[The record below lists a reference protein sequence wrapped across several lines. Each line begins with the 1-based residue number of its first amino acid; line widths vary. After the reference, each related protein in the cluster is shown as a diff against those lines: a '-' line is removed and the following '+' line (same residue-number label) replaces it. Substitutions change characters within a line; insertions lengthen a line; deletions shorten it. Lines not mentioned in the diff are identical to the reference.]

1 MRRDDGTLAPGDD
14 SSLEA
19 KAAMIQ
25 LIKDE
30 SIVPEG
36 GEASWRGLTITNP
49 VLNGSNGQFTY
60 NMTW

>member
-1 MRRDDGTLAPGDD
+1 
-14 SSLEA
+14 
-19 KAAMIQ
+19 MIQ

-36 GEASWRGLTITNP
+36 GEASWRGLTITSP

-60 NMTW
+60 TMTW